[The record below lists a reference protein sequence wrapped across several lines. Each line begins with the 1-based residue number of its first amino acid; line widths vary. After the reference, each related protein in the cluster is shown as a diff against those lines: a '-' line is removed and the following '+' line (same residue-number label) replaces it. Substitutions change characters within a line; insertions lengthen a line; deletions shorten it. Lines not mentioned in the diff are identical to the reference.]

1 MGATKRIK
9 GKCEDL
15 VHRAS
20 LATIF
25 PAQLLDFRLIWM
37 TAIICAV
44 STIQSSGIAA
54 LPIVVRE
61 HWPRIWKLA
70 LFKFQLPPHF
80 HLSGPVYSIVGF
92 QWKREVHALVHY
104 P

>member
-1 MGATKRIK
+1 MGAKKRVK

-20 LATIF
+20 LVKNF
-25 PAQLLDFRLIWM
+25 PEQLLDFRLIRL

-54 LPIVVRE
+54 LSIMVRE
-61 HWPRIWKLA
+61 HWPRIWHCSS
-70 LFKFQLPPHF
+70 FN
-80 HLSGPVYSIVGF
+80 
-92 QWKREVHALVHY
+92 
-104 P
+104 